1 MFWSHRED
9 NPGDMAPLWTL
20 NNESGA
26 GKGKKNILTSREAHG
41 KPCGAKPSAEVE
53 QSPVGGGLCIKHGR
67 KTRLGTL
74 AVVTSQ
80 RVLCI
85 PRRKHDVFL
94 KA

>member
-53 QSPVGGGLCIKHGR
+53 QSPVGG
-67 KTRLGTL
+67 
-74 AVVTSQ
+74 AVHQAWEKDKARNTG
-80 RVLCI
+80 CGHI
-85 PRRKHDVFL
+85 PESLMHPMKE
-94 KA
+94 A